1 MIVLTNDVRRLPDF
15 QAVGDVEIN
24 APAFCDPGS
33 KDRSN
38 GTRIC
43 TREDILR
50 AIATRPLAF
59 EPWTRPLYSNT
70 GFNLLGW
77 AVGEAASRKGRPT
90 IQSSSNEENKEIV
103 PVEDLL
109 REDVFTP
116 LEMNDTSFWVPP
128 EKRDDV
134 AVPERGIPTF
144 IDWDFT
150 STFNPYTTLK
160 SVSNVVPG
168 ECTPPPTISP
178 NSSTKSF

>member
-1 MIVLTNDVRRLPDF
+1 LTVVLTNDVRRLSDF
-15 QAVGDVEIN
+15 QALEDVEIN

-33 KDRSN
+33 RDRSN

-43 TREDILR
+43 SREDITR

-77 AVGEAASRKGRPT
+77 AVGEAASRDGRPT
-90 IQSSSNEENKEIV
+90 IEYPSDQESKDIV

-109 REDVFTP
+109 REDVFIQ

-134 AVPERGIPTF
+134 AVPEGGVPTS

-150 STFNPYTTLK
+150 STFNPYTPLA
-160 SVSNVVPG
+160 G
-168 ECTPPPTISP
+168 RE
-178 NSSTKSF
+178 